1 MIELNFLIG
10 KTHGHS
16 TFSHGKGWKTPQ
28 PTVDDLEAKT
38 LPKFLDLKPL
48 KLGVLRRL
56 QFQVSNHDSTMDDG
70 EKKIDVQ
77 HDKRP

>member
-1 MIELNFLIG
+1 VIELNFLIG

-48 KLGVLRRL
+48 KLGILRRL
-56 QFQVSNHDSTMDDG
+56 QFQIMIAPWMT
-70 EKKIDVQ
+70 EKKEIDVQ

>member
-1 MIELNFLIG
+1 MY
-10 KTHGHS
+10 HMYHS
-16 TFSHGKGWKTPQ
+16 NRAEFPDRKNSWSLYIFPWEGWKTPQ

-56 QFQVSNHDSTMDDG
+56 QFQIIDSTMDDG
-70 EKKIDVQ
+70 EKN
-77 HDKRP
+77 